1 MSLLTARL
9 AALDAAVPPVR
20 KPAEMLGEVVFK
32 QFKGHGTFIGT
43 IMEYDAQTGFRLQ
56 YDDGDTEDVSW
67 NDLRTMMMPR
77 GTGEAMPPGPRER
90 HAQSVKPNQYA
101 IVPSVRRAV
110 ETPAPVAAAE
120 EAVAAPAE
128 PAAPLRPPAAAPP
141 PGARKKQL
149 LAAIARQQQHEEL
162 RADDAPAEKRPVAA
176 PSVPPPPKKQK
187 AAAAQGG
194 VEQRKPKAPA
204 AAAAPNA
211 VDISQLPAGWMTE
224 ARGRNTVY
232 ISPDG
237 LTQFSTLAKVQ
248 RYHKQQMAL
257 AERFQ
262 QQQEAAE
269 RRKRQ
274 QAEEQ
279 ARRAA
284 EVEEASHSAATDGEA
299 AANGPEE
306 KVGGEAKSASPPAS
320 APSASADMGVVFD
333 AAGRSLDPPVS
344 HATAPTVPPPPLRSP
359 RSSTTSTPNPRS
371 PVRSPRAQS
380 LRARSTDENTVTGET
395 PSALSNIT
403 SLSSPVGGGAKSALG
418 GPKRSP
424 RLGGPAPGGAPVA
437 STGTMM
443 GGDAADAKTNEAGPI
458 LGTAERRPSHG
469 GGNFAAAATSRR
481 AEEG

>member
-1 MSLLTARL
+1 MGEESTQHMSLLTARL

-237 LTQFSTLAKVQ
+237 LTQFSTLAKV
-248 RYHKQQMAL
+248 RYASARPGAHTPTPQVYMPLLTRPRPRPLPCDPAASCVRRCNATTSSRWHLPSASSSSRRPPRGVSGSRPRSRRGEPPRWRRRRTARLPTARLPQMAPRRRL
-257 AERFQ
+257 V
-262 QQQEAAE
+262 E
-269 RRKRQ
+269 RRSPPARLPALLAHPPTWALSLTLRAEAWTRQ
-274 QAEEQ
+274 SHMQPLRRCRRRRC
-279 ARRAA
+279 ARRAPQQ
-284 EVEEASHSAATDGEA
+284 HQHRTLGH
-299 AANGPEE
+299 
-306 KVGGEAKSASPPAS
+306 
-320 APSASADMGVVFD
+320 PS
-333 AAGRSLDPPVS
+333 GR
-344 HATAPTVPPPPLRSP
+344 
-359 RSSTTSTPNPRS
+359 
-371 PVRSPRAQS
+371 PVRSHSVLGRRTRTQS
-380 LRARSTDENTVTGET
+380 RAR
-395 PSALSNIT
+395 
-403 SLSSPVGGGAKSALG
+403 
-418 GPKRSP
+418 RP
-424 RLGGPAPGGAPVA
+424 R
-437 STGTMM
+437 
-443 GGDAADAKTNEAGPI
+443 
-458 LGTAERRPSHG
+458 H
-469 GGNFAAAATSRR
+469 
-481 AEEG
+481 

>member
-1 MSLLTARL
+1 MRSCRL
-9 AALDAAVPPVR
+9 VC
-20 KPAEMLGEVVFK
+20 
-32 QFKGHGTFIGT
+32 
-43 IMEYDAQTGFRLQ
+43 AQ
-56 YDDGDTEDVSW
+56 
-67 NDLRTMMMPR
+67 
-77 GTGEAMPPGPRER
+77 
-90 HAQSVKPNQYA
+90 
-101 IVPSVRRAV
+101 
-110 ETPAPVAAAE
+110 
-120 EAVAAPAE
+120 
-128 PAAPLRPPAAAPP
+128 
-141 PGARKKQL
+141 
-149 LAAIARQQQHEEL
+149 
-162 RADDAPAEKRPVAA
+162 
-176 PSVPPPPKKQK
+176 
-187 AAAAQGG
+187 
-194 VEQRKPKAPA
+194 
-204 AAAAPNA
+204 
-211 VDISQLPAGWMTE
+211 
-224 ARGRNTVY
+224 
-232 ISPDG
+232 
-237 LTQFSTLAKVQ
+237 VQ